1 MRAKATGINWDE
13 VKNRLVES
21 QLRLE
26 QSVSADPQ
34 RLEAVY
40 RRRASQLANRGLALR
55 TVAPT
60 RPVLAFFL
68 GSERYG
74 LELIDL
80 AEVLP
85 FGRCTPLPGAQPEL
99 LGVINLQG
107 EVRSVLD
114 LSRLLGLPDT
124 NVSTGGYILMLRQ
137 QNLRIGLRVDRV
149 EGIQHIVLAELALAS
164 EQDPDSPACLLR
176 GLTPD
181 RLRILSTEAIVQHA
195 FLCSNS
201 ESETEK
207 SS

>member
-1 MRAKATGINWDE
+1 MSAKATGINWEE

-26 QSVSADPQ
+26 QSGSADPQ

-40 RRRASQLANRGLALR
+40 RQRASQLANRRLALR
-55 TVAPT
+55 TAAPT

-68 GSERYG
+68 GAERYG

-85 FGRCTPLPGAQPEL
+85 FGRCTPLPGAQREL

-137 QNLRIGLRVDRV
+137 QSLQIGLRVDRV
-149 EGIQHIVLAELALAS
+149 EGIQHIVLAELALAG
-164 EQDPDSPACLLR
+164 EQGPDSPACFLR

-181 RLRILSTEAIVQHA
+181 RLRILSTEAIVRHS
-195 FLCSNS
+195 FL
-201 ESETEK
+201 
-207 SS
+207 